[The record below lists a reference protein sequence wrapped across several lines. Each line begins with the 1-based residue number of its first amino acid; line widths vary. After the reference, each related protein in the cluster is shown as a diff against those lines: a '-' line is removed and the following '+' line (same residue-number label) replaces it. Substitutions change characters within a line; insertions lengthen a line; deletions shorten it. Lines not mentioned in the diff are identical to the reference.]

1 MDVILGRERTEKSQ
15 VIKQADVVALLG
27 LLPGE
32 FAGDTGAANFDT
44 YLPRCSH
51 GSSLSRAMHELVA
64 ARLGRSELAL
74 NFLRQTS
81 AIDLADT
88 HASLDGGVHIASLG
102 GVWMI
107 TVLGFAGLTVLP
119 DALAI
124 DPQLPAGPHW
134 NLPVNGAVACSTFVS
149 IKPRT
154 A

>member
-1 MDVILGRERTEKSQ
+1 
-15 VIKQADVVALLG
+15 
-27 LLPGE
+27 
-32 FAGDTGAANFDT
+32 
-44 YLPRCSH
+44 
-51 GSSLSRAMHELVA
+51 MHELVA